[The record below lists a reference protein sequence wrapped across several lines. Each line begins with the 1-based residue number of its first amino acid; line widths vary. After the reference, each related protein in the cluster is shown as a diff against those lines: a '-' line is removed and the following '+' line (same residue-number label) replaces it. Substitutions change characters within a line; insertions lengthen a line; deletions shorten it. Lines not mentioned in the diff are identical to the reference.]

1 MKNFKIQINNILYIS
16 KITNVSHKKL
26 RIIVSVVL
34 SNLSVVADILVIIVF
49 SSLISNK
56 ISTENLI
63 VEYLVANKKL
73 LPLIVILRFLFMYIE
88 KMNLQSLQLSVREN
102 LRIYLLEE
110 VYKKVMLSL
119 MQLFILMN

>member
-102 LRIYLLEE
+102 LDIFTRR
-110 VYKKVMLSL
+110 SL
-119 MQLFILMN
+119 QKR

>member
-1 MKNFKIQINNILYIS
+1 M
-16 KITNVSHKKL
+16 
-26 RIIVSVVL
+26 

-110 VYKKVMLSL
+110 VYKKVITLSL